1 MPLQNKGHIFSIK
14 YVYCASD
21 ILICT
26 PALVFVVG
34 ALEEI

>member
-1 MPLQNKGHIFSIK
+1 MVRIFLWIN
-14 YVYCASD
+14 VLFYCASD

-26 PALVFVVG
+26 PALVLVVG